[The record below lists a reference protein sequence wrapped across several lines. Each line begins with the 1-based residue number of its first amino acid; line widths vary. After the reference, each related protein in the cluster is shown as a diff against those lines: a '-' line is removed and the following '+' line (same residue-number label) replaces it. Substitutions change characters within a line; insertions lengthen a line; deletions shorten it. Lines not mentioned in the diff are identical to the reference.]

1 MIKGEDPDSSVII
14 LLNSSFY
21 LSYVGHVY
29 STPVVSVEDLKR
41 GNVGSQSEVRVT
53 YFSSNDYK
61 RAAKALGIMD
71 DFKAGVPR
79 LAYKGIVTFLRGNVR
94 VYLAPNKNWAGYD
107 PKWS

>member
-1 MIKGEDPDSSVII
+1 MLYCHFVVLTFVFI
-14 LLNSSFY
+14 
-21 LSYVGHVY
+21 LSYVGRVY

-41 GNVGSQSEVRVT
+41 GNVGSQTEVRLT
-53 YFSSNDYK
+53 YFTSNDYK

-79 LAYKGIVTFLRGNVR
+79 LAYRGIVTFMRGNVR